1 MRISDWS
8 SACAL
13 PISCAENEEGG
24 DSWGVYLTERTE
36 LFDFIRDEGIGGV
49 VCISGDSHLGE
60 LNCIP
65 RSQQDGYDIHDF
77 CSSPLA
83 QMPAAK
89 NTRQSPEVRVPGK
102 WTRSVNVG
110 GSEGGR
116 AGRVC
121 EEGSVSGGAGTC

>member
-8 SACAL
+8 SDVCSSDL
-13 PISCAENEEGG
+13 G
-24 DSWGVYLTERTE
+24 RTE

-49 VCISGDSHLGE
+49 VCISGDSHMDE

-65 RSQQDGYDIHDF
+65 RSQQGGYDIYDF

-89 NTRQSPEVRVPGK
+89 NTRQAPEVRVRDT

-110 GSEGGR
+110 LMRFDMTGDKIGR
-116 AGRVC
+116 ASCRERGC
-121 EEGSVSGGAGTC
+121 QYG